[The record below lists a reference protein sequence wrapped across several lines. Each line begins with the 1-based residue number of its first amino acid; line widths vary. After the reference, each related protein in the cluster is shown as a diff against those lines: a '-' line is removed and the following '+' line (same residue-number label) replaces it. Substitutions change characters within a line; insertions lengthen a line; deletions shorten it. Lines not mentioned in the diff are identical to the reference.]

1 MFDRV
6 LNTIYKEMEHNILGF
21 SLSSFGTLLTKIVKK
36 NNLFENVLP
45 ICQIYQFINVLSFN
59 RQFLIEKCKCLN
71 FQWTSHLQQCHLLYY
86 LSSSNLNTIRP
97 IKDTYSA
104 SQNYKCTA

>member
-21 SLSSFGTLLTKIVKK
+21 SLCSFGTLLTKIVKK

-59 RQFLIEKCKCLN
+59 N
-71 FQWTSHLQQCHLLYY
+71 
-86 LSSSNLNTIRP
+86 
-97 IKDTYSA
+97 
-104 SQNYKCTA
+104 

>member
-36 NNLFENVLP
+36 NNVWKRSTNL
-45 ICQIYQFINVLSFN
+45 
-59 RQFLIEKCKCLN
+59 
-71 FQWTSHLQQCHLLYY
+71 
-86 LSSSNLNTIRP
+86 SNLSI
-97 IKDTYSA
+97 
-104 SQNYKCTA
+104 YKRSIV